1 LTERGRKGQRE
12 TEMREGERQSRK
24 DGGERGIGRRE
35 KKGEKS
41 RNSGEYNGLKGEK
54 ETKDKEGQK

>member
-1 LTERGRKGQRE
+1 
-12 TEMREGERQSRK
+12 MRDGERQSRK

-41 RNSGEYNGLKGEK
+41 RNSGEYNGLKGER
-54 ETKDKEGQK
+54 